1 MTTVAQ
7 YFGKREPSL
16 TASHPSLALDCGV
29 GIELELE
36 GSSEISARMW
46 NCVEDGSLRNGCE
59 MVCARP
65 YNGQEL
71 FRAIHNLSE
80 AVRNSH
86 AEGTWRC
93 STHVHMDMRDADSN
107 ILKKV
112 ILGYAF
118 YEKMLFKCSGFH
130 RFRSNFCPAFSVVQA
145 QVMNA
150 SSAFNLEG
158 ADFFQSLVHNW
169 DKYTSL
175 NLLPL
180 EHYGSVEFRI
190 SEPKWKRGQLLNLVN
205 RFLVLKR
212 LAIEHRDQSNEEFV
226 ETLNTIRFTPMI
238 EHLPLDYTP
247 NQNDLDE
254 GYRLARDILYCRSSS
269 VQVVGRIR
277 VRNESG
283 AEAVIDLRLLPDFY
297 NYFGYVRRGG
307 RSVFDAVMAQYNE
320 QYTNTRMATE
330 SELRE
335 MLQILRDSGHSD
347 NNITGYIPDQLEHNM
362 EEFL

>member
-7 YFGKREPSL
+7 VFGKREPSL
-16 TASHPSLALDCGV
+16 TAAHPGIVMQCGI

-36 GSSEISARMW
+36 GADQIDVRMW
-46 NCVEDGSLRNGCE
+46 NCTEDGSLRNGCE
-59 MVCARP
+59 LVCSRP

-80 AVRNSH
+80 AVRDSH

-107 ILKKV
+107 IVKKV
-112 ILGYAF
+112 ILAYAF

-150 SSAFNLEG
+150 SSAFNLDG
-158 ADFFQSLVHNW
+158 RDFFHNIVDSW

-180 EHYGSVEFRI
+180 HQFGSVEFRI

-205 RFLVLKR
+205 RFLTLKK
-212 LAIEHRDQSNEEFV
+212 LAVDNAELDNDSFIEL
-226 ETLNTIRFTPMI
+226 LNQQRFAPMM
-238 EHLPLDYTP
+238 EHLPLDYIPVET
-247 NQNDLDE
+247 DLDE
-254 GYRLARDILYCRSSS
+254 GYRLARDILYCRSNE
-269 VQVVGRIR
+269 VEQVGRIR
-277 VRNESG
+277 VRSNTG
-283 AEAVIDLRLLPDFY
+283 APVILDLSQIPDFM

-307 RSVFDAVMAQYNE
+307 RSVFDAVMEVYRE
-320 QYTNTRMATE
+320 QYDSRVATE
-330 SELRE
+330 ADVRGMLDMLRN
-335 MLQILRDSGHSD
+335 SGHSD
-347 NNITGYIPDQLEHNM
+347 DNITSYIPDMLEARL